1 MTDTLTDTPTDALSS
16 PTIGHLQE
24 RAHGQGHDY
33 AKGSPHI
40 RHHRIRE
47 QVISGLHGL
56 VGQVVERNG
65 RCRVLE
71 VGAGHG
77 TFTDHL
83 VAAGAEVR
91 VTEMSAPSAAVL
103 RHRFRHNPRVTVV
116 HDAEGEEVFRQEPLD
131 AVVCIS
137 VLHHIPDYLGAVE
150 HLVRRVVPG
159 GAFFSI
165 QDPLWYPRR
174 SALSMNL
181 DRGAYLL
188 WRLGQ
193 GELRRG
199 LATRVR
205 RLRGRYD
212 ETNEADMAEYHVVR
226 QGVDEQ
232 ALRDLLAP
240 AFRGVELRRYW
251 STQSGAL
258 QALGERLAPA
268 TTFGLLAH
276 DRLPPAAAG

>member
-1 MTDTLTDTPTDALSS
+1 MTETLKR
-16 PTIGHLQE
+16 PTIGQLQE
-24 RAHGQGHDY
+24 RAHGDGHDY

-40 RHHRIRE
+40 RHHSVRE
-47 QVISGLHGL
+47 RVISGVHTL
-56 VGQVVERNG
+56 VGEVIERNG
-65 RCRVLE
+65 QCRVLE

-83 VAAGAEVR
+83 VAAGARVD

-103 RHRFRHNPRVTVV
+103 RHRFRNNPNVTVV
-116 HDAEGEEVFRQEPLD
+116 HDFEGEEIFRSEPVD

-137 VLHHIPDYLGAVE
+137 VLHHIPDYLGAVG
-150 HLVRRVVPG
+150 HLIQRIAPG
-159 GAFFSI
+159 GGFFSV

-188 WRLGQ
+188 WRLSQ

-212 ETNEADMAEYHVVR
+212 ETNEADISEYHVVR
-226 QGVDEQ
+226 QGVDEV
-232 ALRDLLAP
+232 ALQKLLEP
-240 AFRGVELRRYW
+240 AFRDVEVQRYW

-258 QALGERLAPA
+258 QALGERFGPA
-268 TTFGLLAH
+268 TTFGLFA
-276 DRLPPAAAG
+276 RNRG

>member
-1 MTDTLTDTPTDALSS
+1 MTETLTR
-16 PTIGHLQE
+16 PTIGQLQE
-24 RAHGQGHDY
+24 RAHGDGHDY
-33 AKGSPHI
+33 ANGSPHI
-40 RHHRIRE
+40 RHHSVRE
-47 QVISGLHGL
+47 RVISGVHTL
-56 VGQVVERNG
+56 VGEVIERNG
-65 RCRVLE
+65 QCRVLE

-83 VAAGAEVR
+83 VAAGARVD

-103 RHRFRHNPRVTVV
+103 RQRFRNNPNVTVV
-116 HDAEGEEVFRQEPLD
+116 HDFEGKEIFRSEPVD

-137 VLHHIPDYLGAVE
+137 VLHHIPDYLGAVG
-150 HLVRRVVPG
+150 HLIQRIAPG
-159 GAFFSI
+159 GGFFSA

-174 SALSMNL
+174 SGLSMNL

-205 RLRGRYD
+205 RLRGHYD
-212 ETNEADMAEYHVVR
+212 ETNEADMSEYHVVR
-226 QGVDEQ
+226 QGVDEV
-232 ALRDLLAP
+232 ALQKLLEP
-240 AFRGVELRRYW
+240 AFHDVEVQRYW

-258 QALGERLAPA
+258 QALGERFGPA
-268 TTFGLLAH
+268 TTFGLFA
-276 DRLPPAAAG
+276 RNRG

>member
-1 MTDTLTDTPTDALSS
+1 MTEMLSG
-16 PTIGHLQE
+16 PTIGELQE
-24 RAHGQGHDY
+24 RAHSEGHDY
-33 AKGSPHI
+33 AEGSPHI

-47 QVISGLHGL
+47 RVISGLHTL
-56 VGQVVERNG
+56 VGEVTERNG

-83 VAAGAEVR
+83 VAAGARVE

-103 RHRFRHNPRVTVV
+103 RHRFRNNPRVTVT
-116 HDAEGEEVFRQEPLD
+116 HDPEGREILRSEPLD

-150 HLVRRVVPG
+150 HLVGRIAPG
-159 GAFFSI
+159 GAFFSV

-174 SALSMNL
+174 SGVSMRL

-193 GELRRG
+193 GNLRRG
-199 LATRVR
+199 LATRAR
-205 RLRGRYD
+205 RLRGHYD

-226 QGVDEQ
+226 QGVDEVALQ
-232 ALRDLLAP
+232 ALLRP
-240 AFRGVELRRYW
+240 AFHQVELQCYW
-251 STQSGAL
+251 STQSGVL
-258 QALGERLAPA
+258 QSLGERFGPA
-268 TTFGLLAH
+268 TTFGLFAR
-276 DRLPPAAAG
+276 DRHAG

>member
-1 MTDTLTDTPTDALSS
+1 MTDILSRPS
-16 PTIGHLQE
+16 IGQLQE
-24 RAHGQGHDY
+24 RAHGDGHDY

-47 QVISGLHGL
+47 RVISGLHTL
-56 VGQVVERNG
+56 VGEVIERNG
-65 RCRVLE
+65 QCRVLE

-83 VAAGAEVR
+83 VAAGAMVE
-91 VTEMSAPSAAVL
+91 VTEMSAPSAAML
-103 RHRFRHNPRVTVV
+103 RHRFRNNPHVTVS
-116 HDAEGEEVFRQEPLD
+116 HTPEGKEIFRSEPLD
-131 AVVCIS
+131 GVVCIS
-137 VLHHIPDYLGAVE
+137 VLHHIPDYLDTVARLVE
-150 HLVRRVVPG
+150 RIVPG
-159 GAFFSI
+159 GAFFSV

-174 SALSMNL
+174 SGVSMNL

-205 RLRGRYD
+205 RLRGHYD

-226 QGVDEQ
+226 KGVDEV
-232 ALRDLLAP
+232 ALRELLAP
-240 AFRGVELRRYW
+240 SFGEVQLQRYW
-251 STQSGAL
+251 STQSGVL
-258 QALGERLAPA
+258 QALGERFGPV
-268 TTFGLLAH
+268 TTFGLFA
-276 DRLPPAAAG
+276 RNRR

>member
-1 MTDTLTDTPTDALSS
+1 M
-16 PTIGHLQE
+16 GQLQQ
-24 RAHGQGHDY
+24 RAHDDGYDY
-33 AKGSPHI
+33 SKGSPHI
-40 RHHRIRE
+40 RHHCIRE
-47 QVISGLHGL
+47 RVISGVHAL
-56 VGQVVERNG
+56 VGEVIERNG
-65 RCRVLE
+65 QCRILE

-83 VAAGAEVR
+83 VAAGAKVD

-103 RHRFRHNPRVTVV
+103 RHRFRNNPDVTVI
-116 HDAEGEEVFRQEPLD
+116 HDPEGKEIFRPEPLN

-137 VLHHIPDYLGAVE
+137 VLHHIPDYLGAVR
-150 HLVRRVVPG
+150 HLVQRIAPG
-159 GAFFSI
+159 GAFLSV

-174 SALSMNL
+174 SGLSMNL

-188 WRLGQ
+188 WRLAQ
-193 GELRRG
+193 GDLRRG

-226 QGVDEQ
+226 QGVDEVALQQILAQ
-232 ALRDLLAP
+232 A
-240 AFRGVELRRYW
+240 FHHVELQRYW

-258 QALGERLAPA
+258 QALGERFGPA
-268 TTFGLLAH
+268 TTFGLFAH
-276 DRLPPAAAG
+276 NRR

>member
-1 MTDTLTDTPTDALSS
+1 MTETLSR

-24 RAHGQGHDY
+24 RAHGDGHDY
-33 AKGSPHI
+33 VKGSPHI
-40 RHHRIRE
+40 RHHHIRE
-47 QVISGLHGL
+47 RVISGVHNL
-56 VGQVVERNG
+56 VGKVIERNG
-65 RCRVLE
+65 QCRVLE

-83 VAAGAEVR
+83 VAAGAKVE

-103 RHRFRHNPRVTVV
+103 RHRFRNNPHVTVI
-116 HDAEGEEVFRQEPLD
+116 HDPEGKEIFRQEPLD

-150 HLVRRVVPG
+150 HLIQRIAPG
-159 GAFFSI
+159 GVFFSI

-174 SALSMNL
+174 SGLSMNL
-181 DRGAYLL
+181 DQGAYLL

-212 ETNEADMAEYHVVR
+212 ETNEADMSEYHVVR
-226 QGVDEQ
+226 QGVDEV
-232 ALRDLLAP
+232 ALQELLAP
-240 AFRGVELRRYW
+240 VFHDVELQRYW
-251 STQSGAL
+251 STQSGVL

-268 TTFGLLAH
+268 TTFGLFA
-276 DRLPPAAAG
+276 RNRR

>member
-1 MTDTLTDTPTDALSS
+1 MTDMLSR
-16 PTIGHLQE
+16 PTIGELQE
-24 RAHGQGHDY
+24 RAHHEGHDY

-47 QVISGLHGL
+47 RVIAGLHTL
-56 VGQVVERNG
+56 VGEVTARTG

-83 VAAGAEVR
+83 AAAGASVE

-103 RHRFRHNPRVTVV
+103 RHRFRNNPRVTVT
-116 HDAEGEEVFRQEPLD
+116 HDPEGGQLLRTDQVD

-137 VLHHIPDYLGAVE
+137 VLHHIPDYLGTVG
-150 HLVRRVVPG
+150 HLVTRIAPG
-159 GAFFSI
+159 GAFFSV

-174 SALSMNL
+174 SGASMRL

-193 GELRRG
+193 GDLRRG

-205 RLRGRYD
+205 RLRGHYD

-226 QGVDEQ
+226 QGVDEV
-232 ALRDLLAP
+232 ALRELLSA
-240 AFRGVELRRYW
+240 AFERVELRRYW
-251 STQSGAL
+251 STQSGVL
-258 QALGERLAPA
+258 QSLGERLAPA
-268 TTFGLLAH
+268 TTFGLYARNRRPE
-276 DRLPPAAAG
+276 D

>member
-1 MTDTLTDTPTDALSS
+1 MTETLSG

-24 RAHGQGHDY
+24 RAHGHGHDY

-47 QVISGLHGL
+47 RVVAGLHGM
-56 VGQVVERNG
+56 VGRVVERNG

-83 VAAGAEVR
+83 AAAGAEVR
-91 VTEMSAPSAAVL
+91 VTEMSAPSADVL
-103 RHRFRHNPRVTVV
+103 RHRFRNNARVTVV
-116 HDAEGEEVFRQEPLD
+116 HDPDGEEVFGTEPLD

-150 HLVRRVVPG
+150 RLVRRVEPG
-159 GAFFSI
+159 GAFFSV

-199 LATRVR
+199 LATRAR

-212 ETNEADMAEYHVVR
+212 ETNEADMSEYHVVR
-226 QGVDEQ
+226 QGVDED
-232 ALRDLLAP
+232 ALRKLLAP
-240 AFRGVELRRYW
+240 AFHQVELRRYW
-251 STQSGAL
+251 STQSGVL
-258 QALGERLAPA
+258 QVLGERLAPA
-268 TTFGLLAH
+268 TTFGFLAD
-276 DRLPPAAAG
+276 DRVPSAAVG